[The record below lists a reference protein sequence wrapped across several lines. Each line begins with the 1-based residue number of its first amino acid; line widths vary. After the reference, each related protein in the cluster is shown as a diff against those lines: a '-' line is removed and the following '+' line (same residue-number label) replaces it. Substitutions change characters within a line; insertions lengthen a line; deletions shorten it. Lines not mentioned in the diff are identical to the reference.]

1 VGWDD
6 GHSTQGIFKL
16 DSEIRMPNFVS
27 KAVLGVLLTLSVH
40 TTTVSSASIARE
52 TDESLLPCGDAFYIK
67 SKYTCYD
74 GDFLCPVVGG
84 EPTLRCNRDCY
95 LPEMYS

>member
-1 VGWDD
+1 M
-6 GHSTQGIFKL
+6 S
-16 DSEIRMPNFVS
+16 NFLS
-27 KAVLGVLLTLSVH
+27 KASLAVLATLAIV
-40 TTTVSSASIARE
+40 TTVSSAAVTRGI
-52 TDESLLPCGDAFYIK
+52 DESLLPCGDAFYVK
-67 SKYTCYD
+67 SKYTCYN